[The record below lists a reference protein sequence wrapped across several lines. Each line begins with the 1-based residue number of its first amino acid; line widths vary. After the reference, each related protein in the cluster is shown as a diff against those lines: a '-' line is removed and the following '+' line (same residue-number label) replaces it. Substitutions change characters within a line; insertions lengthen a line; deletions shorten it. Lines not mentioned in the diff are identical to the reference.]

1 MVEFVLDHR
10 DMAMSG
16 IYRQRLFA
24 SRWSE
29 YEMTAV
35 REWRPA
41 ETSVRSAQCAPAQ
54 CSEPARCAEQS
65 R

>member
-41 ETSVRSAQCAPAQ
+41 SAGAGLAQNAPAQ
-54 CSEPARCAEQS
+54 CGEPARCVEQS